1 MLKFNRREVF
11 HNPLLT
17 YNSQS
22 WSVQFFPLS
31 RKKSKCQVRKKSV
44 SYVLK
49 ANGSKKNHLLHMWIP
64 YTLPLTTTCYS
75 KLGCALRFLILFRPH
90 LIIMDSGQVPVGH
103 IGVQPF
109 EERLIWSRICRN
121 LESAR
126 TSGGMVPRINIFPFS
141 KWTKNASIK
150 MVSLAMLL
158 MPLLHDYRCCAGAA
172 TAGAAAAAAA
182 AASAAAAAAAVAAAA
197 AAASGSTSLA
207 PTATE

>member
-1 MLKFNRREVF
+1 
-11 HNPLLT
+11 
-17 YNSQS
+17 
-22 WSVQFFPLS
+22 
-31 RKKSKCQVRKKSV
+31 
-44 SYVLK
+44 
-49 ANGSKKNHLLHMWIP
+49 
-64 YTLPLTTTCYS
+64 
-75 KLGCALRFLILFRPH
+75 
-90 LIIMDSGQVPVGH
+90 MDSGQVPVGH

-158 MPLLHDYRCCAGAA
+158 MPLLHVYRCCTNAA
-172 TAGAAAAAAA
+172 IAAAAAADAAAAAAA
-182 AASAAAAAAAVAAAA
+182 APAAAPAAVAAAA